1 MLLGAAELLA
11 ALREHKI
18 LIRAFRGPRLERHA
32 RISIGTD
39 EEMDAVLEA
48 LEHL

>member
-1 MLLGAAELLA
+1 
-11 ALREHKI
+11 I
-18 LIRAFRGPRLERHA
+18 LVRAFKGPRLERHA

-48 LEHL
+48 MKEI